1 MDSQTGIS
9 LAVAQRAACG
19 YCAARRNLAS
29 FAQRNGLTAQTPVL
43 PTSCSGSD
51 AGLSWR
57 AAGTVPLKRFSIKRR
72 SVDVYHRRT
81 HRSRSRRQLK
91 EKHESS
97 KSPAATSSSL
107 YRPSISPGP
116 WSHPA
121 SPSKAQ
127 DGRADRARG
136 VRWHGHPRRPRDGR
150 QVGRRRQQPAADGR
164 AAAASRLRD
173 VRRHGEGRLPVRPVV
188 RRRRRVPAVR
198 RDRALGVPELPR
210 HRAARARAGGR
221 ARADA
226 SGGCYKNQ
234 IMRN

>member
-1 MDSQTGIS
+1 MYSQTGIS

-43 PTSCSGSD
+43 PTSRSGSD

-72 SVDVYHRRT
+72 SVVVYHRRT

-91 EKHESS
+91 EKLESS

-116 WSHPA
+116 WSPRHPA
-121 SPSKAQ
+121 SPSKARWS
-127 DGRADRARG
+127 GRSCS
-136 VRWHGHPRRPRDGR
+136 RRP
-150 QVGRRRQQPAADGR
+150 PASACSP
-164 AAAASRLRD
+164 ASR
-173 VRRHGEGRLPVRPVV
+173 RPTGAPP
-188 RRRRRVPAVR
+188 PATTCR
-198 RDRALGVPELPR
+198 
-210 HRAARARAGGR
+210 
-221 ARADA
+221 
-226 SGGCYKNQ
+226 
-234 IMRN
+234 